1 MKQTKCHECWG
12 SDGFHM
18 SYCRSK
24 GYSAVGPHPDALQAA
39 PAKPTV
45 IEQCHCG
52 IARLDCEYHRT
63 PAIEREYE
71 VYNGIKPGSGL
82 DPASWTF
89 DVPEPQDDPAVWDAA
104 IDCGDWAGAA
114 RAWGFDVAL
123 EQVYDW
129 NDLSERD
136 PSVGLW
142 HIQNHV
148 GRVTLFFD
156 GRLAGE
162 IW

>member
-1 MKQTKCHECWG
+1 MKSTKCHECWVLG
-12 SDGFHM
+12 GKHASHCQ
-18 SYCRSK
+18 SR
-24 GYSAVGPHPDALQAA
+24 GYAQVGPHPDAPKAA
-39 PAKPTV
+39 PPKPAGPLP
-45 IEQCHCG
+45 QCPCG

-114 RAWGFDVAL
+114 RAWGFSATVV
-123 EQVYDW
+123 EV
-129 NDLSERD
+129 DLGSYGIAFDDPHWAGDMWPACIWRD
-136 PSVGLW
+136 T
-142 HIQNHV
+142 Q
-148 GRVTLFFD
+148 
-156 GRLAGE
+156 
-162 IW
+162 